1 MLVLSRKPDES
12 IVIGDQIEV
21 VVVEVKGDQVKLG
34 VRAPRSISVH
44 RKEVYEAIQAANLE
58 ASKPQVQH
66 LQGLAEVLRKK
77 QEKAPEESAR

>member
-12 IVIGDQIEV
+12 ILIGDQIEV